1 MSIFS
6 AGQET
11 AEPTVDQL
19 VGEGKKYAT
28 VDELAKA
35 YTNAD
40 MFISQLKTETE
51 GLRGELNQRMAAEEL
66 FQKIVQAKQ
75 EPSPP
80 VAAPKEDHPVGDT
93 DQQPDLAQVV
103 REQLLAVESER
114 TAKQN
119 ADAVTA
125 RMLQEFGDEAK
136 ANQVIVAKAR
146 ELGVSIEFLQDVAIK
161 SPAAF
166 YQTIGLTATPTSV
179 PSVSRGDVNTA
190 ALPRNNS
197 NGASTFGTKEYFD
210 AIRRENPSK
219 YWTPAIQNQIF
230 KATLDGIY
238 KPS

>member
-1 MSIFS
+1 MSIFT
-6 AGQET
+6 AAQDT

-28 VDELAKA
+28 VDDLAKA
-35 YTNAD
+35 YANAD
-40 MFISQLKTETE
+40 MFIGQLKTETE
-51 GLRGELNQRMAAEEL
+51 GLRTELTQRVAAEEL
-66 FQKIVQAKQ
+66 FNRIVAAKQ
-75 EPSPP
+75 EPSPS
-80 VAAPKEDHPVGDT
+80 VAAPREDPPVGDT
-93 DQQPDLAQVV
+93 NQQPDLAQVV

-119 ADAVTA
+119 ADTVTN

-136 ANQVIVAKAR
+136 ANQVIVTKAQ

-166 YQTIGLTATPTSV
+166 FQTIGLNATQTAA

-190 ALPRNNS
+190 ALGRNTS
-197 NGASTFGTKEYFD
+197 TGASTFGTKEYFD
-210 AIRRENPSK
+210 AMRRDTPTK

-230 KATLDGIY
+230 KATQEGLY
-238 KPS
+238 KP